1 VPYER
6 SEKWLGFFASM
17 ADGIKLR
24 VDPGSALDV
33 GGAHRL
39 LVKALRD
46 RGIDADGFD
55 VSDRSTPSR
64 PR

>member
-1 VPYER
+1 
-6 SEKWLGFFASM
+6 M